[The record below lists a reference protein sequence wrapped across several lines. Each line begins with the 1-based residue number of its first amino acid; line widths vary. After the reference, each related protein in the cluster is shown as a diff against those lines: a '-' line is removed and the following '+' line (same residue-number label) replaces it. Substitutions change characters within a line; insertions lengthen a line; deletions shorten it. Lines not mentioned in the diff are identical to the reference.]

1 MKKIKVIVKDK
12 NTLILD
18 QDASKG
24 DYIDLNE
31 FMEVDASEIENKINA
46 KKDVI
51 YEKRMND
58 YKSIIKLENTKIID
72 DLNNEIKGLKE
83 KQEVL
88 LKEKENEIEKKY
100 FNKVHE
106 LMIEI
111 NNLKSS
117 KENELTKI
125 NSEHAL
131 KLNEINNKY
140 ETLNNNFDTK
150 LSNEVLKIKNEYETK
165 IIELNNKIDN
175 LNKDS
180 VYKLKEKENEL
191 NNIKLNEL
199 NKQKDEYEERLKEKD
214 AKINEIVRQR
224 ASLNV
229 KQTGEDLEAW
239 CNNEVVSYMQN
250 GLFNCTWIKDNE
262 VIKDEG
268 EIKGSKAD
276 YIFRV
281 YASSE
286 HLDNELLTS
295 VCMDMKDENP
305 DSINKKTNADYY
317 KQLDKNRN
325 KKNCKYAVL
334 VSNLEMDKSNDLPM
348 FRVSEYKDMYVVRP
362 AYLMIFLNMITSLTT
377 RFADLVLADKQ
388 EKINLK
394 NSLDLIRDFETLK
407 NTYLDKPLESL
418 EKSVNEILKQSEGI
432 RSASNKISESCE
444 KIISSYINQ
453 IQDKLSRFE
462 IKIEKEYKKFSKG
475 EIIEE

>member
-83 KQEVL
+83 KQENL
-88 LKEKENEIEKKY
+88 LKEKESEIEKKY
-100 FNKVHE
+100 SDKVHE
-106 LMIEI
+106 LIIEI
-111 NNLKSS
+111 NNLKNS
-117 KENELTKI
+117 KENEIAKI

-140 ETLNNNFDTK
+140 QTLNNNFDTK
-150 LSNEVLKIKNEYETK
+150 LSNEVLKMKNEYETK

-180 VYKLKEKENEL
+180 VYKLKEKESEL

-199 NKQKDEYEERLKEKD
+199 SKQKDEYEEKLKEKD
-214 AKINEIVRQR
+214 AKINEIIRQR

-229 KQTGEDLEAW
+229 KQTGEDLESW

-250 GLFNCTWIKDNE
+250 GLFNCTWVKDNE
-262 VIKDEG
+262 VIKDDG

-305 DSINKKTNADYY
+305 DSINRKANSDYY

-334 VSNLEMDKSNDLPM
+334 VSNLEMGKSNDLPM
-348 FRVSEYKDMYVVRP
+348 FRVNEYKDMYVVRP

-377 RFADLVLADKQ
+377 RFAYLVLADKQ

-394 NSLDLIRDFETLK
+394 NSLDLIQDFETLK

-432 RSASNKISESCE
+432 RNASNKISESCE
-444 KIISSYINQ
+444 KIISSYVNQ
-453 IQDKLSRFE
+453 IQDKLSWFE

-475 EIIEE
+475 EIIED